1 MEDETTS
8 HKFSETIKSTT
19 LQGHVDIANDDRLEG
34 MTGWEY
40 WTVHGPYLLLARLMT
55 RGLEPDI
62 LEDNSRAL
70 VAEINVPDGNTT
82 KPVVPKLPL
91 IFRR

>member
-8 HKFSETIKSTT
+8 QSFSETIKSTT
-19 LQGHVDIANDDRLEG
+19 LQGHIDIANEDDLNSMPR
-34 MTGWEY
+34 WEY
-40 WTVHGPYLLLARLMT
+40 YIVHGPYLLLARIMI
-55 RGLEPDI
+55 RSSEPDI
-62 LEDNSRAL
+62 PEDNSRAL

-82 KPVVPKLPL
+82 KPVVSKLPL